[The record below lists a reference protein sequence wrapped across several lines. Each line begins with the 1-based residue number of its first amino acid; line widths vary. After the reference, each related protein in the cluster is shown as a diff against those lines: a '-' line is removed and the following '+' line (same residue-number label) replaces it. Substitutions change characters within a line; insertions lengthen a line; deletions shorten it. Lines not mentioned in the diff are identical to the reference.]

1 MSDRRGYV
9 IWSIEHGAWWKARRT
24 GYTNDLADAG
34 RYTYDTAVHIVADAN
49 QNRPSGVCHEC
60 LIPLA
65 AFGDLLERFIRLP
78 DRYQRAVLKAI
89 DQLGV
94 SQLTD
99 D

>member
-9 IWSIEHGAWWKARRT
+9 IWSIEHGAWWKARHA
-24 GYTNDLADAG
+24 GYTEDLTEAG
-34 RYTYDTAVHIVADAN
+34 RYTYDTATQIVADAN
-49 QNRPSGVCHEC
+49 RDCPPGLCHEC

-65 AFGDLLERFIRLP
+65 TFGDLLERFIRLP